1 LSWQV
6 SPPKMKASEATFS
19 NNQTDIQEDTVE
31 IAGRMQ
37 KSRRKRGITGTS
49 PGKSRPPIA

>member
-1 LSWQV
+1 
-6 SPPKMKASEATFS
+6 MKASEATFS